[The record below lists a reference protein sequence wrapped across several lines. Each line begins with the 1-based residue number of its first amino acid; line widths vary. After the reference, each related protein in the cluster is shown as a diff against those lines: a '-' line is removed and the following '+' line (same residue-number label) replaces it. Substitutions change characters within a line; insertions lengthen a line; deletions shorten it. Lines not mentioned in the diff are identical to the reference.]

1 MIKHMGNKSKSST
14 KAEAAVKDRKE
25 ALKNKVSTTTL
36 KSEAMSET
44 DSSDSIA
51 KAEDPKVTQAKG
63 GSRLGSMFAFSY
75 SSSGKKTSPDA
86 QDNVEAAD
94 ENTTAEAME
103 GSRGESDGSTEP
115 ELAELC
121 ICVHGIGQKLATTYE
136 SFSIVHAI
144 NALRKLCNKQARDPA
159 ITDIVGSKR
168 IQFMSAL
175 IVCSEAIA
183 DACADRSNGAAHSNS
198 RR

>member
-1 MIKHMGNKSKSST
+1 MKHLGPKSKAGKVES
-14 KAEAAVKDRKE
+14 AAKDRKDV
-25 ALKNKVSTTTL
+25 LKNKASTATL
-36 KSEAMSET
+36 KSEAMSDT
-44 DSSDSIA
+44 DSDNPA
-51 KAEDPKVTQAKG
+51 KTEDPKTKETKG
-63 GSRLGSMFAFSY
+63 GSRLGNMFSFGY
-75 SSSGKKTSPDA
+75 STSGKKAASSDA

-103 GSRGESDGSTEP
+103 GSKGNSDGSAEP

-121 ICVHGIGQKLATTYE
+121 ICVHGIGQKLAATYE

-168 IQFMSAL
+168 IQFM
-175 IVCSEAIA
+175 
-183 DACADRSNGAAHSNS
+183 
-198 RR
+198 

>member
-1 MIKHMGNKSKSST
+1 MSKSKAT
-14 KAEAAVKDRKE
+14 KAEAAAKEKKD
-25 ALKNKVSTTTL
+25 ALKTKASINQL
-36 KSEAMSET
+36 KATQGAAEAEPN
-44 DSSDSIA
+44 A
-51 KAEDPKVTQAKG
+51 AEKAEDPKATQKA
-63 GSRLGSMFAFSY
+63 GSRLGNMFSFSY
-75 SSSGKKTSPDA
+75 SSSGKKGGSDV
-86 QDNVEAAD
+86 QDNVESAD

-103 GSRGESDGSTEP
+103 GSKGEGDSNGEP

-168 IQFMSAL
+168 IQFM
-175 IVCSEAIA
+175 
-183 DACADRSNGAAHSNS
+183 
-198 RR
+198 